1 MKISNRGPLLL
12 ALVLLAA
19 AALAVRHRLGI
30 RTLTILRSDVPA
42 AGETID
48 VLLQLGPL
56 AWTTTTAQKLR

>member
-19 AALAVRHRLGI
+19 AALTVRNRLGI
-30 RTLTILRSDVPA
+30 RALTILRSDVPA
-42 AGETID
+42 AGETTD
-48 VLLQLGPL
+48 VLLQLVPP

>member
-12 ALVLLAA
+12 ALALLAA
-19 AALAVRHRLGI
+19 AALTVRYRLGI
-30 RTLTILRSDVPA
+30 RALTILRSDVPA